1 MKKIIATVLAMVMA
15 LALCTTAFAA
25 STYTDA
31 YKWNGNDKTWEK
43 YDLTGKSISYTSAVE
58 NKTNDKVTSG
68 SVGYYTVDS
77 SLYVEVKSDD
87 DAATL
92 RLKVD
97 GTQKYLAPLANADAA
112 KYTLIGTK
120 VESST
125 ACGKITVVD
134 SKKTL
139 YVSSNEDTAKYYISA
154 DSGKNMLV
162 DGKVV
167 TVADATASDYTKNA
181 HSFKLVSTSTSAGVT
196 TGTAK
201 CEKCG
206 LVANVTNKLS
216 AIPSGATVVA
226 GTEATFGTGLYAYY
240 TEGSTPVTPDTTKPS
255 PKTFDA
261 GIAMYVGMALTSVAG
276 SAVVIGKKKEF

>member
-15 LALCTTAFAA
+15 LTLCTTAFAA
-25 STYTDA
+25 TYTEA
-31 YKWNGNDKTWEK
+31 YKWNGSDKKWEEF
-43 YDLTGKSISYTSAVE
+43 DLTGKTISYTSAVE
-58 NKTNDKVTSG
+58 NKTNNKVTSG
-68 SVGYYTVDS
+68 SVGYYDVAGTK
-77 SLYVEVKSDD
+77 YVEVKSDD
-87 DAATL
+87 DSATL
-92 RLKVD
+92 RMKVD
-97 GTQKYLAPLANADAA
+97 GTLKYLAVLENVDDA

-125 ACGKITVVD
+125 ACGKYAVTD
-134 SKKTL
+134 SNKTL
-139 YVSSNEDTAKYYISA
+139 YVSSNEDTAKYYISGGTTA
-154 DSGKNMLV
+154 NMLV

-167 TVADATASDYTKNA
+167 KVAEATLNTDYSKNN

-206 LVANVTNKLS
+206 QIANVTNKLS
-216 AIPSGATVVA
+216 AIPSGASVA
-226 GTEATFGTGLYAYY
+226 DLGGGLYAYW
-240 TEGSTPVTPDTTKPS
+240 TEGSTTPSTGTTKPS